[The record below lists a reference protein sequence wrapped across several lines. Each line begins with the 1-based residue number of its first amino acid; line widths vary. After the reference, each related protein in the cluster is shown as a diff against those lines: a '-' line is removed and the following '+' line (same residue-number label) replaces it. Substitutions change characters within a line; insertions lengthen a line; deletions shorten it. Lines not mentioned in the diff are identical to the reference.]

1 MLKKSNK
8 ISLEEA
14 TRLAILGKL
23 PLNESTTVTTTD
35 DNITMVETDDA
46 NIVIEPKEDAAVDVC
61 PDCGATEV
69 PVEAPVEEIPAEE
82 IPAEDDLEESKKI
95 EEGEAPLFKK
105 KINKTDIKKVE
116 SKDKGLKEHKVAFKS
131 SNKLQE
137 GVYAYEYIGT
147 FNELYETSWGQAK
160 RILDEIAEAGKEEE
174 LMDYL
179 EEYGSDPENAI
190 DRTSLND
197 LLAYDWEIVFEALGI
212 NEDEDEDEDLDESKK
227 VESKDA
233 ELFKKKINKTDIKK
247 VENVEKDLDLKKA
260 KKEEHKLAVKENR
273 VRKKKVETIEA
284 TEIHYIDDF
293 MDLKEFCWGTAAQQT
308 LDEVE
313 RLGKEDDLIAWL
325 EDVTGGEIDATGLN
339 DIVAYDDTLPK
350 DLGLFYYADEEEEDL
365 DESKKVESKLQEGE
379 APLFKKKINKTDIKK
394 VENKKV
400 EEDCV
405 CKETGKTIKE
415 DKKEETLDE
424 SIKPEEDNGDYN
436 YFYSPRQII
445 EICEDKKY
453 EHAFE
458 EESDSIEELEKEL
471 QKVKRIES
479 EKPIMAINQ
488 PIDDTYPGWEGCKV
502 KTILK
507 DGREFVSEEDTLSV
521 WSAVQ
526 LVVADE
532 VMKESRKPLSEEVE
546 KEEAPKRHIINKVD
560 LRKTESIT
568 VEKEAQK
575 DTKEASKDIEDHLKT
590 KVAEGLTKFVKEAY
604 TNGKEVK
611 VEKILKLTENKLYV
625 KGSLVMENSTRDFSC
640 KLIPVMENKSF
651 RKYTIK
657 ENKLL
662 KITEGKT
669 SKGKEF
675 NLIVKK

>member
-69 PVEAPVEEIPAEE
+69 PVEATVEEPVINEPIADDTIADEPVEEIPAEE

-227 VESKDA
+227 VESK
-233 ELFKKKINKTDIKK
+233 
-247 VENVEKDLDLKKA
+247 
-260 KKEEHKLAVKENR
+260 
-273 VRKKKVETIEA
+273 
-284 TEIHYIDDF
+284 
-293 MDLKEFCWGTAAQQT
+293 
-308 LDEVE
+308 
-313 RLGKEDDLIAWL
+313 
-325 EDVTGGEIDATGLN
+325 
-339 DIVAYDDTLPK
+339 
-350 DLGLFYYADEEEEDL
+350 
-365 DESKKVESKLQEGE
+365 LQEGE

-394 VENKKV
+394 VESKKLTEDSYSEGIFADIEEALENAGLDVSRYTDDGMLTKNIGWTVSNENGKAYITCDGSYLEESKDAELFKKKINKTDIKKV
-400 EEDCV
+400 ES
-405 CKETGKTIKE
+405 KEKVE
-415 DKKEETLDE
+415 
-424 SIKPEEDNGDYN
+424 
-436 YFYSPRQII
+436 
-445 EICEDKKY
+445 
-453 EHAFE
+453 
-458 EESDSIEELEKEL
+458 EKE
-471 QKVKRIES
+471 
-479 EKPIMAINQ
+479 
-488 PIDDTYPGWEGCKV
+488 
-502 KTILK
+502 
-507 DGREFVSEEDTLSV
+507 
-521 WSAVQ
+521 
-526 LVVADE
+526 
-532 VMKESRKPLSEEVE
+532 
-546 KEEAPKRHIINKVD
+546 PKRHIINKVD

>member
-69 PVEAPVEEIPAEE
+69 PVEAPVEEPVINEPIADDTIADEPVEEIPAEE

-415 DKKEETLDE
+415 DKKEE
-424 SIKPEEDNGDYN
+424 
-436 YFYSPRQII
+436 
-445 EICEDKKY
+445 
-453 EHAFE
+453 
-458 EESDSIEELEKEL
+458 
-471 QKVKRIES
+471 
-479 EKPIMAINQ
+479 
-488 PIDDTYPGWEGCKV
+488 
-502 KTILK
+502 
-507 DGREFVSEEDTLSV
+507 
-521 WSAVQ
+521 
-526 LVVADE
+526 
-532 VMKESRKPLSEEVE
+532 
-546 KEEAPKRHIINKVD
+546 APKRHIINKVD

-604 TNGKEVK
+604 TNGKEIK

>member
-69 PVEAPVEEIPAEE
+69 PVEATVEEPVINEPIADDTIADEPVEEIPAEE

-227 VESKDA
+227 VES
-233 ELFKKKINKTDIKK
+233 E
-247 VENVEKDLDLKKA
+247 
-260 KKEEHKLAVKENR
+260 
-273 VRKKKVETIEA
+273 
-284 TEIHYIDDF
+284 
-293 MDLKEFCWGTAAQQT
+293 
-308 LDEVE
+308 
-313 RLGKEDDLIAWL
+313 
-325 EDVTGGEIDATGLN
+325 
-339 DIVAYDDTLPK
+339 
-350 DLGLFYYADEEEEDL
+350 
-365 DESKKVESKLQEGE
+365 LQEGE

-394 VENKKV
+394 VESKKLTEDSYSEGIFADIEEALENAGLDVSRYTDDGMLTKNIGWTVSNENGKAYITCDGSYLEESKDAELFKKKINKTDIKKV
-400 EEDCV
+400 ES
-405 CKETGKTIKE
+405 KEKVE
-415 DKKEETLDE
+415 
-424 SIKPEEDNGDYN
+424 
-436 YFYSPRQII
+436 
-445 EICEDKKY
+445 
-453 EHAFE
+453 
-458 EESDSIEELEKEL
+458 EKE
-471 QKVKRIES
+471 
-479 EKPIMAINQ
+479 
-488 PIDDTYPGWEGCKV
+488 
-502 KTILK
+502 
-507 DGREFVSEEDTLSV
+507 
-521 WSAVQ
+521 
-526 LVVADE
+526 
-532 VMKESRKPLSEEVE
+532 
-546 KEEAPKRHIINKVD
+546 PKRHIINKVD

>member
-14 TRLAILGKL
+14 TRLAILGRL
-23 PLNESTTVTTTD
+23 PLKESTTVTTTD
-35 DNITMVETDDA
+35 DNLTVVETDDA
-46 NIVIEPKEDAAVDVC
+46 NIVIEPKDDATVDINNPVDQPC
-61 PDCGATEV
+61 TEPECADIPV
-69 PVEAPVEEIPAEE
+69 DNSVNEPVEDLPAVVPEDLPTEEATSDETIDEP
-82 IPAEDDLEESKKI
+82 IEESKVVEGKKI

-227 VESKDA
+227 VESK
-233 ELFKKKINKTDIKK
+233 
-247 VENVEKDLDLKKA
+247 
-260 KKEEHKLAVKENR
+260 
-273 VRKKKVETIEA
+273 
-284 TEIHYIDDF
+284 
-293 MDLKEFCWGTAAQQT
+293 
-308 LDEVE
+308 
-313 RLGKEDDLIAWL
+313 
-325 EDVTGGEIDATGLN
+325 
-339 DIVAYDDTLPK
+339 
-350 DLGLFYYADEEEEDL
+350 
-365 DESKKVESKLQEGE
+365 LQEGE

-394 VENKKV
+394 VESKKLTEDSYSEGIFADIEEALENAGLDVSRYTDDGMLTKNIGWTVSNENGKAYITCDGSYLEESKDAELFNKKINKTDIKKV
-400 EEDCV
+400 ES
-405 CKETGKTIKE
+405 KEKVE
-415 DKKEETLDE
+415 
-424 SIKPEEDNGDYN
+424 
-436 YFYSPRQII
+436 
-445 EICEDKKY
+445 
-453 EHAFE
+453 
-458 EESDSIEELEKEL
+458 EKE
-471 QKVKRIES
+471 
-479 EKPIMAINQ
+479 
-488 PIDDTYPGWEGCKV
+488 
-502 KTILK
+502 
-507 DGREFVSEEDTLSV
+507 
-521 WSAVQ
+521 
-526 LVVADE
+526 
-532 VMKESRKPLSEEVE
+532 
-546 KEEAPKRHIINKVD
+546 PKRHIINKVD

-575 DTKEASKDIEDHLKT
+575 DTKEALKDIEDHLKT

>member
-69 PVEAPVEEIPAEE
+69 PVEAPVEEPVINEPIADDTIADEPVEEIPAEE

-212 NEDEDEDEDLDESKK
+212 NEDEDEDEDEDLDESKK

-350 DLGLFYYADEEEEDL
+350 DLGLFDYADEEEEDL

-405 CKETGKTIKE
+405 YKETGKTIKE
-415 DKKEETLDE
+415 DK
-424 SIKPEEDNGDYN
+424 
-436 YFYSPRQII
+436 
-445 EICEDKKY
+445 
-453 EHAFE
+453 
-458 EESDSIEELEKEL
+458 
-471 QKVKRIES
+471 
-479 EKPIMAINQ
+479 
-488 PIDDTYPGWEGCKV
+488 
-502 KTILK
+502 
-507 DGREFVSEEDTLSV
+507 
-521 WSAVQ
+521 
-526 LVVADE
+526 
-532 VMKESRKPLSEEVE
+532 

-568 VEKEAQK
+568 VEKEAQR

>member
-69 PVEAPVEEIPAEE
+69 PVEAPVEEPVINEPIADDTIADEPVEEIPAEE

-212 NEDEDEDEDLDESKK
+212 NEDEDEDEDEDLDESKK

-273 VRKKKVETIEA
+273 IRKKKVETIEA

-293 MDLKEFCWGTAAQQT
+293 MDLREFCWGTAAQQT

-339 DIVAYDDTLPK
+339 DIVAYDDTLPE
-350 DLGLFYYADEEEEDL
+350 DLGLFDYADEEEEDL

-415 DKKEETLDE
+415 DK
-424 SIKPEEDNGDYN
+424 
-436 YFYSPRQII
+436 
-445 EICEDKKY
+445 
-453 EHAFE
+453 
-458 EESDSIEELEKEL
+458 
-471 QKVKRIES
+471 
-479 EKPIMAINQ
+479 
-488 PIDDTYPGWEGCKV
+488 
-502 KTILK
+502 
-507 DGREFVSEEDTLSV
+507 
-521 WSAVQ
+521 
-526 LVVADE
+526 
-532 VMKESRKPLSEEVE
+532 